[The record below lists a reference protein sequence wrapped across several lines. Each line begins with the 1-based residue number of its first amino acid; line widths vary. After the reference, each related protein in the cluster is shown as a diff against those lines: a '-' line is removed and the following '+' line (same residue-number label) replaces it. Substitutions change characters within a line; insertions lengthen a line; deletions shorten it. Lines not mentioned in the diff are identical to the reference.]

1 MNDMSTRSQKS
12 AVEKAMDLLLFKA
25 RSEYELRSK
34 LKEKEYSDEEIDEA
48 IKYVSSFGY
57 LNDRKYAEQ
66 FVLSNSSKKSISSI
80 RYELKQKR
88 IDDEI
93 IDEVL
98 MDVETDEEDIV
109 YELILKKAGEPH
121 VPDEKEER
129 RLFGF
134 CARRGFSTATIFKA
148 LNRYKDEAEEYQN

>member
-1 MNDMSTRSQKS
+1 MSTRYQKS

-34 LKEKEYSDEEIDEA
+34 LKEKEYPDGEIDEA
-48 IKYVSSFGY
+48 VKYVRSFGY

-80 RYELKQKR
+80 RYELKQKH
-88 IDDEI
+88 IADEI
-93 IDEVL
+93 IEEVL
-98 MDVETDEEDIV
+98 LDVETDEEDIV
-109 YELILKKAGEPH
+109 YELILKKAGEPPH

-148 LNRYKDEAEEYQN
+148 LNRYKDGAEEYKN

>member
-1 MNDMSTRSQKS
+1 MNNMSTKSQKS

-80 RYELKQKR
+80 RYELKQKH
-88 IDDEI
+88 IDDDI

-134 CARRGFSTATIFKA
+134 CARR
-148 LNRYKDEAEEYQN
+148 